1 MYTVL
6 YYPRQGLGRK
16 QNNNIPVHM
25 SSAEIYSPKESSFEL
40 TIVGPL
46 GLNGF
51 LHLGLLF
58 GFFHPCE
65 PCKLFSGW
73 VVVVGRITFWYFA
86 PC

>member
-51 LHLGLLF
+51 LHLALLF
-58 GFFHPCE
+58 RIFHPYVSWS
-65 PCKLFSGW
+65 LFG
-73 VVVVGRITFWYFA
+73 GG
-86 PC
+86 